1 MDKYYY
7 MVTKSNSDE
16 MSGLYQ
22 QVNESINHV
31 LDLSSRIDERV
42 KMLIE
47 KSNDFSVKLEGINT
61 NYSHLIQRIVVL
73 EKYMDYEDFSRLEDN
88 YDSLEKKLL
97 LLESCSKDL
106 ESLSSRINKFEDS
119 HHDFAFFKKNT
130 ESNMKTLFDTIYKIL
145 ITLGMAYV
153 MYKLGLKE

>member
-1 MDKYYY
+1 
-7 MVTKSNSDE
+7 MVTKTHSE
-16 MSGLYQ
+16 EISGLYQ

-47 KSNDFSVKLEGINT
+47 KSNDFSAKLEVITT
-61 NYSHLIQRIVVL
+61 NYSNLIQRIVVL
-73 EKYMDYEDFSRLEDN
+73 ESCLDYEDFSKLEKN
-88 YDSLEKKLL
+88 YDSLERKMLL
-97 LLESCSKDL
+97 LDSFSKDL
-106 ESLSSRINKFEDS
+106 ESLSHRIDKFEAGHADLQ
-119 HHDFAFFKKNT
+119 HFKKNT
-130 ESNMKTLFDTIYKIL
+130 ESNIKTLFDTIYKIL